1 MIHFRRITGTAL
13 VFAAGIFFGPR
24 AEAAPIYADVIA
36 VVDESGSMSGE
47 HAWLG
52 TMVSSLE
59 SGLQTAGVTGPN
71 RYGLVGFGGGAA
83 HLPGHT
89 HPVGGGEFGTAAEF
103 ATATGTLLINGSLED
118 GWDGIDHGLS
128 YAMRGDAA
136 RNMILVTDEDR
147 DNANGALTY
156 ANVLAALNQANV
168 QLNAVVNASF
178 SCGAFGTNQ
187 VLGVDSIGRAYVA
200 DGAGGFTTCQGA
212 AFVTDFGTTKENYVD
227 MAWATGGAAWNLN
240 LLRAGGLTA
249 TSFSNAFVA
258 VKVEE
263 ISQSP
268 EPATVLLMGL
278 GLAAAVR
285 RRMRG

>member
-1 MIHFRRITGTAL
+1 MSYFRRITGTAL
-13 VFAAGIFFGPR
+13 VLAAGVFFGPR
-24 AEAAPIYADVIA
+24 AEAAPIYADIIA

-52 TMVSSLE
+52 TMVGSLE
-59 SGLQTAGVTGPN
+59 TGLQNAGVTGPN
-71 RYGLVGFGGGAA
+71 RYGLVGFGGAGT
-83 HLPGHT
+83 HQPGHT
-89 HPVGGGEFGTAAEF
+89 HPVGGGEFGTSAEF
-103 ATATGTLLINGSLED
+103 AAATGTLLINGSFED
-118 GWDGIDHGLS
+118 GWDGIDHGLT
-128 YAMRGDAA
+128 YAMRADAA

-156 ANVLAALNQANV
+156 ANVLGALNQANV
-168 QLNAVVNASF
+168 LLNAVVDASF
-178 SCGAFGTNQ
+178 RCGAFGANQ
-187 VLGVDSIGRAYVA
+187 VLGVDSTGRSYVA
-200 DGAGGFTTCQGA
+200 DGAGGFTTCDGGL
-212 AFVTDFGTTKENYVD
+212 FVSGFGTTKADYVD

-249 TSFSNAFVA
+249 TSFSNAFVS
-258 VKVEE
+258 VKVAE

-285 RRMRG
+285 RRIRG